1 MIEDAPHRPDPTER
15 RQLLDVLAR
24 AFLDNPMNVE
34 IHGGTQRRRLA
45 ANRAGLRAVV
55 LDCQDRLDSRVITH
69 NGRVVCGLLV
79 APPTTPHLPSPS
91 LWRQIGC
98 LYHQGA
104 RAMDRW
110 GWVSHQL
117 AEHRPLEPHWYLAVL
132 GVDPEQQGRGLGA
145 RLLADFLGRV
155 ERAPA
160 PIHLECDREESVRFY
175 LSRGF
180 RVRSEAVV
188 HGVRCRCL
196 GFGFADETANLCDP
210 VR

>member
-1 MIEDAPHRPDPTER
+1 MIEDAPHRPDPAER

-34 IHGGTQRRRLA
+34 IHGGTQRKRLA

-55 LDCQDRLDSRVITH
+55 LDRQDRLEARVITYE
-69 NGRVVCGLLV
+69 GCVVGGFLV
-79 APPTTPHLPSPS
+79 APPTAPYLPAPS

-110 GWVSHQL
+110 GRVSREL
-117 AEHRPLEPHWYLAVL
+117 AGHRPLEPHWYLAVL
-132 GVDPEQQGRGLGA
+132 GVDPEHQGRGLGA
-145 RLLADFLGRV
+145 RLLTDLLVRV
-155 ERAPA
+155 EREPA
-160 PIHLECDREESVRFY
+160 PVHLECDREESVRFY
-175 LSRGF
+175 LARGF
-180 RVRSEAVV
+180 RVRSEAFV
-188 HGVRCRCL
+188 HGVGCCCL
-196 GFGFADETANLCDP
+196 GRGFADETANLCDP